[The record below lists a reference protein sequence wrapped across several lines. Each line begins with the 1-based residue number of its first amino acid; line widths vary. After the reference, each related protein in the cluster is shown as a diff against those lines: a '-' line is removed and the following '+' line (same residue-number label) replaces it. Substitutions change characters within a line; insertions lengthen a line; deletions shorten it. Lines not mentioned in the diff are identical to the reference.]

1 MRGDMSSKVRRVTS
15 DHPVRQPLP
24 GRWEQLFADLEAQL
38 AAGREQDARWD
49 VAELTRAE
57 RSRVRLVDRLR
68 ASVGSRVRVVT
79 GGGDAVDGLLV
90 EAADEWLL
98 VDLGV
103 GRRAVVPTAA
113 VRVVEGVGAH
123 VAPPATRT
131 ASALGLGHVLRALAR
146 DRVVASVRTEAA
158 TLVGRLER
166 VGADHVDVA
175 LEAPASRVAVVPF
188 GAVLAV
194 VSR

>member
-1 MRGDMSSKVRRVTS
+1 MWGDMSSKVRRVTS
-15 DHPVRQPLP
+15 DRPVPQPLP

-79 GGGDAVDGLLV
+79 GGGDAVDGVLV
-90 EAADEWLL
+90 EAAAEWLL

-113 VRVVEGVGAH
+113 VHVIEGVGPH

-131 ASALGLGHVLRALAR
+131 ESALGLGHVLRALAR
-146 DRVVASVRTEAA
+146 DRVVATVRTAA
-158 TLVGRLER
+158 VTLVGRLER
-166 VGADHVDVA
+166 VGADHVDVV
-175 LEAPASRVAVVPF
+175 LETPAPRVAVVPF
-188 GAVLAV
+188 SAVLAV